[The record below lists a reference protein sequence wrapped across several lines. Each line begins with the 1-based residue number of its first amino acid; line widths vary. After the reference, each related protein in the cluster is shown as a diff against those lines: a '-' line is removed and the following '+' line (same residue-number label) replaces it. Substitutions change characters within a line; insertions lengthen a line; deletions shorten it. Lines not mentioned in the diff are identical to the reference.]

1 MLFTESL
8 RFLIQVGLITNAHGA
23 KAIVAQVDEIL
34 EADAGG
40 LIDSR
45 HLLSYLLLK
54 YIVAYHLI
62 IKYLP

>member
-8 RFLIQVGLITNAHGA
+8 CFLIQVGFITNAHGA

-45 HLLSYLLLK
+45 H
-54 YIVAYHLI
+54 
-62 IKYLP
+62 